1 MIMAVIMLQPR
12 LSLHLFFAFL
22 ISALPLSQCQYGSPQ
37 NIETFYPFEA
47 PSPAPAPA
55 HPPPT
60 SPWQVSP
67 QTAPKSSTNNK
78 IVIAVAVTAASTLV
92 LSGLL
97 FFFIRRCVAA
107 RRGRGKDLTASNE
120 DRRAGQGNESPRF
133 DGDLNGFVVDENG
146 LDVLYWNKLEEKS
159 STKNLIEGELSNTKK
174 EEEEEEE
181 EEEKKELKQDSG
193 TSEPMQEVPLL
204 RGKSSTSHIKV
215 VPEEDDNPNPEEPK
229 PLALQSTPPP
239 PPPLP
244 PVSSS
249 LAISRVAPPP
259 PPPIPG
265 KKTTTPTPPP
275 PPKAGSLNSS
285 SKPPP
290 AAPKGM
296 PSDNQP
302 GEPSSG
308 TVKMKPLHWDK
319 VNTNT
324 NHSMVWDKIDRGS
337 FRFDGD
343 LMEHLFGYVATNRLS
358 PQRNINSMDRGNPN
372 SDLPAQIFIL
382 EPRRSQNIAIV
393 LKSLAISMEGILDAV
408 TEGQGLDADTLE
420 KLTKAAPTDEEQS
433 QILQYDGDPTR
444 LANAESFLYHLLKA
458 VPSAFTHLNAML
470 FRLNYDSEILQLK
483 ESIQTLELGC
493 NELRTR
499 GLFMKL
505 LEAILKAGNR
515 MNAGTARGNAQAF
528 NLNALRKLSDVKS
541 TDGKTTLLHFVV
553 EEVVRSE
560 GKKCVMNRNHSLKR
574 SSNSSSNHESSEA
587 KEEREK
593 EYKLLG
599 LPIVGGLSAEI
610 SNVKK
615 AATVDYDTFA
625 GMISALTARAAEIR
639 ALVSQCAND
648 RGGGFAREMKGFL
661 EEAEEELKV
670 LGEEETR
677 VMELVK
683 RTTEYYQAGASKD
696 KGAFPL
702 HLFVIVKDFL
712 GMVDQACVEIAR
724 TLQRQK
730 TSTATTLGSSSPKSP
745 PSIAARFPNLPEY
758 FMSDKSRSSSSEL
771 DDL

>member
-1 MIMAVIMLQPR
+1 MIMAVMMLQTR

-47 PSPAPAPA
+47 PSPSPAPAPA
-55 HPPPT
+55 HPTPT
-60 SPWQVSP
+60 SPWGVSP

-78 IVIAVAVTAASTLV
+78 IVIAVAGTAVSTLV

-97 FFFIRRCVAA
+97 FFLIRRCVAA
-107 RRGRGKDLTASNE
+107 RRGREKDLTASNE
-120 DRRAGQGNESPRF
+120 DRPAGQRNESPRF

-146 LDVLYWNKLEEKS
+146 LDVLYWKEIEGES
-159 STKNLIEGELSNTKK
+159 STKNLRKGELSNSKK
-174 EEEEEEE
+174 EE

-215 VPEEDDNPNPEEPK
+215 VPEEDNNPNPEEPK
-229 PLALQSTPPP
+229 PPPP
-239 PPPLP
+239 PPPP
-244 PVSSS
+244 PVSSF
-249 LAISRVAPPP
+249 LAISRAAPPP

-265 KKTTTPTPPP
+265 KKTTTTP

-285 SKPPP
+285 SKQPP
-290 AAPKGM
+290 APPKGM
-296 PSDNQP
+296 PSDNKP
-302 GEPSSG
+302 GDPSSG

-358 PQRNINSMDRGNPN
+358 PQRNNNSMDRGNPN

-393 LKSLAISMEGILDAV
+393 LKSLAISLEGILDAV

-420 KLTKAAPTDEEQS
+420 KLTRAAPTDEEQS
-433 QILQYDGDPTR
+433 QILKYDGDPTR

-483 ESIQTLELGC
+483 ETIQTLELGC

-574 SSNSSSNHESSEA
+574 SSSRSSNSSSNHDSSKA
-587 KEEREK
+587 KEERDK
-593 EYKLLG
+593 EYKMLG
-599 LPIVGGLSAEI
+599 LPIVGGLSAEF

-615 AATVDYDTFA
+615 AATIDYDTFA

-648 RGGGFAREMKGFL
+648 RGGFAREMKVFL

-683 RTTEYYQAGASKD
+683 TTTEYYQAGASKD

-702 HLFVIVKDFL
+702 QLFVIVKDFL

-730 TSTATTLGSSSPKSP
+730 TSTATALGSTSPKSP
-745 PSIAARFPNLPEY
+745 PLKTAVRFPNLPEY
-758 FMSDKSRSSSSEL
+758 FMSDKSRSSSSES